1 MASSA
6 SGSTSSQPA
15 GGPASVVLK
24 RPAAKQAVRPKTAST
39 RPSEKPAPVQY
50 SPDSDAQ
57 AESSAP
63 PAEWAQPLPISQPRW
78 ALHAVS
84 VLQEG
89 HHLPARTGH
98 DKTLELN
105 VWSDCS
111 GITSEM
117 FALRELDI
125 KSHALVGV
133 IVKWILYCTC
143 EWTRC
148 LANSQSSTI
157 TRGM

>member
-1 MASSA
+1 M
-6 SGSTSSQPA
+6 
-15 GGPASVVLK
+15 VLK

-98 DKTLELN
+98 DKTLDMN

-111 GITSEM
+111 GINSDM
-117 FALRELDI
+117 FALQELAI
-125 KSHALVGV
+125 QMRGLVGV
-133 IVKWILYCTC
+133 DV
-143 EWTRC
+143 
-148 LANSQSSTI
+148 
-157 TRGM
+157 